1 MRLSASAGVVMKG
14 MVGPRLDGGKDDGAG
29 MVLMNRPLAMT
40 KRQARV
46 LLQAANAEGGRVDF
60 NPKTGVI
67 SLIPAVLVNDWKPPA
82 EPVDEEPKG
91 YL

>member
-1 MRLSASAGVVMKG
+1 
-14 MVGPRLDGGKDDGAG
+14 
-29 MVLMNRPLAMT
+29 MT

-46 LLQAANAEGGRVDF
+46 LLQAANEEGGRVDY

-67 SLIPAVLVNDWKPPA
+67 SLIPAVLVNDTKAPA
-82 EPVDEEPKG
+82 EPVDEAPKG